1 MGYINSI
8 KLAMLVFPVLA
19 FFITLP
25 YMIIN
30 YRKYGSINKLRTL
43 ILYSFV
49 LYVLPGNSA
58 PARSRYRA
66 YHLHTNA

>member
-8 KLAMLVFPVLA
+8 KIAMLVFPVLA

-49 LYVLPGNSA
+49 L
-58 PARSRYRA
+58 
-66 YHLHTNA
+66 

>member
-1 MGYINSI
+1 MGYLISI
-8 KLAMLVFPVLA
+8 KVAILVFPALA

-43 ILYSFV
+43 IV
-49 LYVLPGNSA
+49 
-58 PARSRYRA
+58 
-66 YHLHTNA
+66 